1 MPSVPK
7 KARKQAKKARK
18 QADKAKAAVPF
29 SAADLQNITKANPY
43 IQRLIE
49 DAELRENIR
58 TAVDSAKS
66 AYERLTNGKTPY
78 RTVLEDKKF
87 QADVRQAAEAAREA
101 TMSFT
106 ESPKKVAAKRKT
118 GGFGRRLLVLVVG
131 AGAALALSES
141 LRSKV
146 LDTLFGAEE
155 EFQYT
160 PPAATP
166 APPPSTPVTAA

>member
-7 KARKQAKKARK
+7 KARKQAKKAK
-18 QADKAKAAVPF
+18 SAVPF

-43 IQRLIE
+43 LHRLIE
-49 DAELRENIR
+49 DSDLRENVR
-58 TAVDSAKS
+58 TAIDSARS
-66 AYERLTNGKTPY
+66 AYERLANGKSPY

-101 TMSFT
+101 TLAFT
-106 ESPKKVAAKRKT
+106 ESPKKAAVKRKS
-118 GGFGRRLLVLVVG
+118 GGFGRKLLVLIVG
-131 AGAALALSES
+131 GAAALTLSES

-160 PPAATP
+160 PPAGAP
-166 APPPSTPVTAA
+166 AAPPAAPVTAA